1 LIANLPPNRFFNR
14 IPMKSF
20 FSLLLASASVFA
32 AAPNVGLIDEQ
43 EIFKSYAKAADLQA
57 EIRKSEESAQASVG
71 ERVKVVEQL
80 QSELV
85 AAQKRGQDPM
95 LSENGKKA
103 VEAELQQKNGVFMQR
118 RAELQNFVNEARGAI
133 QQRVGE
139 MNKQILAD
147 ARAQAEKVAKAKGLQ
162 VVLGKSQTF
171 YADASLDITQDVLKE
186 LNAAYKSA
194 APAPAAPAAPSAPAP
209 AAPATPAPA
218 AGDKP
223 AAK

>member
-1 LIANLPPNRFFNR
+1 
-14 IPMKSF
+14 MKSF
-20 FSLLLASASVFA
+20 FALLLASASVFA
-32 AAPNVGLIDEQ
+32 AAPNIGLIDEQ
-43 EIFKSYAKAADLQA
+43 EIFKTYAKSADLQA
-57 EIRKSEESAQASVG
+57 EIRKSEDAAQASVG

-80 QSELV
+80 QADLV

-103 VEAELQQKNGVFMQR
+103 VEAELQQKNGVFQQR

-162 VVLGKSQTF
+162 LVLGKSQAF
-171 YADASLDITQDVLKE
+171 FADASLDITQDVLKE
-186 LNAAYKSA
+186 LNAAYKATAPA
-194 APAPAAPAAPSAPAP
+194 APAPAAPVP
-209 AAPATPAPA
+209 AAPAPA